1 MGARIKLLPFN
12 NVVATG
18 LATLDLSNLLGYAIE
33 RLILNLGGTT
43 FTKAMLTSIQL
54 KANGKVI
61 YDTTGSRVDARN
73 QYRGIQANGSFLT
86 LDFAEIRSKTEL
98 GQNLGAIDTTAGIT
112 SLKLEIQVNGA
123 TAPSLQGWAEV
134 NRPQIDAA
142 QQATRNL
149 IAKVHN
155 STITIGA
162 AGTFSLPVPHMDV
175 AGGGSIF
182 KRIAFFSANM
192 TGLLIKKNGI
202 TIEESTKGL
211 NDYNQSEYR
220 KVPQASLYV
229 FDPIVDDNQSQ
240 VLNTRDAQTM
250 EVLGTFS
257 GGETIT
263 IEVEVLEP
271 LQAF

>member
-12 NVVATG
+12 NVIGTG

-43 FTKAMLTSIQL
+43 FTKAMMTSIQL

-61 YDTTGSRVDARN
+61 FDSTGSRVDARN
-73 QYRGIQANGSFLT
+73 QYRGITANANFLT

-112 SLKLEIQVNGA
+112 SLKLEIQISGA
-123 TAPSLQGWAEV
+123 TAPTLQGWAET
-134 NRPQIDAA
+134 NRPQIDNA
-142 QQATRNL
+142 QAPTRNL

-155 STITIGA
+155 STVTIGA
-162 AGTFSLPVPHMDV
+162 AGTFSLPVPHIDV
-175 AGGGSIF
+175 SAGGSIY
-182 KRIAFFSANM
+182 KRIAFFSAAM
-192 TGLLIKKNGI
+192 TGLQIKKNGI
-202 TIEESTKGL
+202 VIEDSTKAL
-211 NDYNQSEYR
+211 NDYNQTEYR
-220 KVPQASLYV
+220 KVPQASVFV

-257 GGETIT
+257 AGETIT

-271 LQAF
+271 LSAF